1 MTKWEYKVL
10 KRQFAPLKDYY
21 ETELDELGKSGWEL
35 VSSHTESEEVVEFGK
50 GKIKHFTI
58 LHLKRSK

>member
-35 VSSHTESEEVVEFGK
+35 VQDEQNPTYYRIYK
-50 GKIKHFTI
+50 DN
-58 LHLKRSK
+58 